1 VNKMGINI
9 MKLKERCPCGGNR
22 VTDCDKCNKSTCYNC
37 STLVVVKPSDTEVM
51 VYHTG
56 CKPKKYSKEVKE

>member
-1 VNKMGINI
+1 MEINM

-22 VTDCDKCNKSTCYNC
+22 VTDCDKCNISTCYKC
-37 STLVVVKPSDTEVM
+37 STLAVGKASDKEVL